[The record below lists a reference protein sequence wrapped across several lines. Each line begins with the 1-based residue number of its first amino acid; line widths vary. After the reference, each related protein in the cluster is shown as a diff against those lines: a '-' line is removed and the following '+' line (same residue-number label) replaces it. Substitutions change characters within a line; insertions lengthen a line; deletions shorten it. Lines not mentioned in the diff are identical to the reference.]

1 MQENASLKEKNKYV
15 LTCIYLARIQMLTC
29 ALFYLVVVVVQSQLN
44 CLSSTSPIIDL
55 FLILWL
61 SIRIILAKSNKVRR
75 VSTWEI
81 QYMIEGLNL
90 TIEGP
95 FLTCFM
101 FLEWSRTTCWSSSY
115 IVRLHY
121 EIFMF
126 EFPFFCSLLLQCYCS
141 NMHKTNFN
149 TFHCLLFE
157 ANWCSRA
164 RTYTYSSHSITVI
177 LN

>member
-1 MQENASLKEKNKYV
+1 
-15 LTCIYLARIQMLTC
+15 MLNHC
-29 ALFYLVVVVVQSQLN
+29 SLFYLVVDVVRKIQSQLI
-44 CLSSTSPIIDL
+44 CLKSSTSPIIDL
-55 FLILWL
+55 FLD
-61 SIRIILAKSNKVRR
+61 SIRIILAKSNKNRI

-95 FLTCFM
+95 FFTCFM

-115 IVRLHY
+115 KVRLHY

-164 RTYTYSSHSITVI
+164 RTYTYSSHS
-177 LN
+177 

>member
-1 MQENASLKEKNKYV
+1 MQENASLKEKNKY
-15 LTCIYLARIQMLTC
+15 LLAYAHMCFILLSCTITVE
-29 ALFYLVVVVVQSQLN
+29 LFKLYQSYN
-44 CLSSTSPIIDL
+44 WYV
-55 FLILWL
+55 FGLWL

-101 FLEWSRTTCWSSSY
+101 VLGMIKNYLLEQFLYSATTLWNIHVWIS
-115 IVRLHY
+115 ILLFT
-121 EIFMF
+121 I
-126 EFPFFCSLLLQCYCS
+126 LLQCYCS

-177 LN
+177 LNQEFHSKILLI